1 MPQGG
6 GGQIFQLD
14 PNLYGGYG
22 LGQSFSQIG
31 QYLRD
36 FSGRTRQEREEE
48 LQKKLRQLTL
58 AGEVFGKGS
67 PQYAALAQQLT
78 GERNAQPLVPV
89 SEQQTRRL
97 AEAQARIAAGTGTPD
112 DQTLV
117 NMSLFGGPLGLEGA
131 RTTAQ
136 NQRDLGQL
144 QVEGARREASDDT
157 TRRQELEKRG
167 YTPGSLA
174 ANLDI
179 NRVVAA
185 EEEISNTRARTAL
198 TREQVQTERAQQ
210 QVLRA
215 QANRYYAEA
224 RAAVAEGNSPF
235 NKQDASYLAGL
246 RVRLEQAGIALPST
260 QFLAQGLAGQLP
272 RDQQN
277 QFNTVYQSFVTDQ
290 RQKWESEVAR
300 AAASN
305 PSGPNAAADRQKQQ
319 AARNLQQYYD
329 AVKRG
334 ARVRVSEQQVQ
345 QWRATVMG
353 GGAQVTPEAGWFHT
367 RYVLNWRP
375 DGGEAGGARP
385 TVGTQTTRPVGRFD
399 PAETTSKVRELLQ
412 SQGGDV
418 ERARVALS
426 HQRATLNAR
435 NPGSG
440 DALWST
446 FETLYPRK
454 VTPPSTPPPA
464 PITSER
470 SGERRRFGNR

>member
-22 LGQSFSQIG
+22 LGQSFGQIG
-31 QYLRD
+31 EYLRG
-36 FSGRTRQEREEE
+36 FAGRTRQEREEE
-48 LQKKLRQLTL
+48 LQKKLRQLQL
-58 AGEVFGKGS
+58 AGEVFGRGS

-89 SEQQTRRL
+89 SEQQTRKL

-117 NMSLFGGPLGLEGA
+117 NMSLFGGALGLEGA

-136 NQRDLGQL
+136 NQRDIGQL
-144 QVEGARREASDDT
+144 QVEGARREAGDDA
-157 TRRQELEKRG
+157 TRRQELQKQG

-179 NRVVAA
+179 NRVVAS
-185 EEEISNTRARTAL
+185 EEEISNSRARTAL

-224 RAAVAEGNSPF
+224 RAAVAESGSAF
-235 NKQDASYLAGL
+235 GKQDASYLAGL
-246 RVRLEQAGIALPST
+246 RVRLEQAGIALPNT

-272 RDQQN
+272 REQQN
-277 QFNTVYQSFVTDQ
+277 QFNTAYGAYVTEQ
-290 RQKWESEVAR
+290 RQKWESDVSR
-300 AAASN
+300 AASAN
-305 PSGPNAAADRQKQQ
+305 PNTPQAR
-319 AARNLQQYYD
+319 AARNLSQYYE
-329 AVKRG
+329 AVRRG
-334 ARVRVSEQQVQ
+334 ASIRGVTEDQVQ

-353 GGAQVTPEAGWFHT
+353 ATVSREEGWFKT

-375 DGGEAGGARP
+375 DGGEAAGTGPATR
-385 TVGTQTTRPVGRFD
+385 TQTTRPATRFD
-399 PAETTSKVRELLQ
+399 PVEATSTIRSLLQ
-412 SQGGDV
+412 AQGGDV
-418 ERARVALS
+418 EKAREVLS
-426 HQRATLNAR
+426 RQRATLNAR

-440 DALWST
+440 DALWTT
-446 FETLYPRK
+446 FETLHPK
-454 VTPPSTPPPA
+454 
-464 PITSER
+464 
-470 SGERRRFGNR
+470 ERRATRPVAPPRNVATPR